1 MSIDLETKYF
11 YLFQLVRFLCYCVVF
26 FDTLS
31 DVNPSHKSSVSRFDL
46 YSESVLAEEEY
57 LNEREQRGRL
67 MCHPRYCV
75 SAYISVV
82 ILTLSLR
89 FSI

>member
-1 MSIDLETKYF
+1 M
-11 YLFQLVRFLCYCVVF
+11 
-26 FDTLS
+26 
-31 DVNPSHKSSVSRFDL
+31 
-46 YSESVLAEEEY
+46 AEEEY

-82 ILTLSLR
+82 IFTPSLNPSMKAS
-89 FSI
+89 FSDRAISDKAVKVISDKF